1 MEKGKDLLHI
11 SITKWVVPRC
21 IYTESQKFHLLR
33 IELSGR
39 TFSAGLSLSAGCR
52 RNSPAGKEV
61 IAG

>member
-11 SITKWVVPRC
+11 SITKRVVPRC

-39 TFSAGLSLSAGCR
+39 SFSGDILLGLIII
-52 RNSPAGKEV
+52 NNNV
-61 IAG
+61 